1 MFARSRSFDHLV
13 RELLGKCGGDACAAR
28 ARRFDPSLRFEL
40 FIDKHDRLAINAHG
54 HGEFAAAGQKS
65 AGSEAPALNV
75 ADHTV
80 NDVHPQRLLPRVWRS
95 EERRVGKECVSTC
108 RYRWLPY
115 NEKQKY
121 K

>member
-65 AGSEAPALNV
+65 AGSEAPA
-75 ADHTV
+75 
-80 NDVHPQRLLPRVWRS
+80 RS
-95 EERRVGKECVSTC
+95 EEQTSELQSLMRISYAVFC
-108 RYRWLPY
+108 L
-115 NEKQKY
+115 QK
-121 K
+121 KTEQR